1 MDLRQRLL
9 ATFRVEYAEHVS
21 RIRDLLA
28 AFEAA
33 GTAAPGPEL
42 DEMFRRAHSLKG
54 ASRAVDLRGLE
65 GLAHR
70 MEGLLA
76 RMRDG
81 ELELSPPI
89 AQVLYRSMD
98 AGDDLMAALA
108 RGEAAPDLS
117 GVLAA
122 IDLAVDTDAAA
133 PTPVPP
139 AVAEVAE
146 SLSALA
152 LEAPPPAQVLSQPAP
167 VPAAPPEHAPVG
179 PSLDAA
185 SDTVRIPVQVLDRL
199 LRVAGLLHVEVLHRE
214 RLRQGAAELEG
225 QLQLLEAQWKRQRP
239 GGGGHRPPE
248 AQSHPEHLQR
258 ALAVFARRQREV
270 SRAYQQADWQL
281 RQLDEQLQD
290 EVRMARLVPA
300 ESILGGFRQ
309 MTREIARDVGKEITF
324 QVSGFDVQADRSVLQ
339 ELKDP
344 VMHLLR
350 NAIDHGLEETAERI
364 RVGKPR
370 VGRVWLSLEA
380 GGGRLHLTVRDDG
393 RGLDLEQVR
402 ATAVRRGR
410 ITADEAETLPPEEV
424 GRLIFEPG
432 LSTARFVTDLS
443 GRGMG
448 LSVVSEAVVRLGG
461 DIQVLP
467 NEPNGTQL
475 RLNVPLAI
483 STLPLLI
490 VRADGQAF
498 GLPSSCLLRL
508 LHVPLPEISSLEGQ
522 PTAILAGEQLPLA
535 SLAYLLGLSGAEL
548 HAESALLPV
557 AVVSVGG
564 TRVGLVVDRFE
575 THTEA
580 VLHDLGAPFA
590 DLAHLSGGF
599 LDDQGEIVLAL
610 NPIAVV
616 ERFRRREG
624 AAALRILQPERVEP
638 ESILVVDDSIT
649 TRTLEKSVLEAHGY
663 RVRVAVDGVEALSLL
678 RQELPD
684 LVIAD
689 VEMPRLDG
697 FGLLEA
703 IRKDPELRSLP
714 VVMVTSLDKREHRQK
729 GLDLGADAYL
739 IKQNFDQSALLE
751 TIRRLL

>member
-9 ATFRVEYAEHVS
+9 ATFRVEYSEHVS

-28 AFEAA
+28 GFEAA
-33 GTAAPGPEL
+33 GSASPGPKL

-70 MEGLLA
+70 MESILA
-76 RMRDG
+76 RVREGSLHLD
-81 ELELSPPI
+81 PAV

-98 AGDDLMAALA
+98 VGDDLMAALS
-108 RGEAAPDLS
+108 RGEAPPDLA
-117 GVLAA
+117 GVLAE
-122 IDLAVDTDAAA
+122 IDR
-133 PTPVPP
+133 
-139 AVAEVAE
+139 
-146 SLSALA
+146 A
-152 LEAPPPAQVLSQPAP
+152 LEADAAE
-167 VPAAPPEHAPVG
+167 PAASAEVVPIATAPSSVQPEPVTVAPESTSFAVG
-179 PSLDAA
+179 FDGA

-214 RLRQGAAELEG
+214 QLRQGAEELEG
-225 QLQLLEAQWKRQRP
+225 QLQSLEAQWKR
-239 GGGGHRPPE
+239 HRQLAE
-248 AQSHPEHLQR
+248 GACSADAVSHAEVLHRELT
-258 ALAVFARRQREV
+258 AFTRRQREV
-270 SRAYQQADWQL
+270 TRAFRQADWQL

-290 EVRMARLVPA
+290 EVRVARLVPA

-309 MTREIARDVGKEITF
+309 MTRELARDVGKEIVF
-324 QVSGFDVQADRSVLQ
+324 RVAGFDVQADRSVLQ

-350 NAIDHGLEETAERI
+350 NALDHGLEETPERV
-364 RVGKPR
+364 RVGKACA
-370 VGRVWLSLEA
+370 GQLSLSLET

-393 RGLDLEQVR
+393 RGIDLEQVR
-402 ATAVRRGR
+402 ATALRRGR
-410 ITADEAETLPPEEV
+410 ITAEEAESMSPEEL
-424 GRLIFEPG
+424 GHLIFEPG

-448 LSVVSEAVVRLGG
+448 LSVVSEAINRLGG
-461 DIQVLP
+461 AIQVLP
-467 NEPNGTQL
+467 GVPHGTQI
-475 RLNVPLAI
+475 RLTVPLAI
-483 STLPLLI
+483 STLPLLT
-490 VRADGQAF
+490 VRAGGQAF
-498 GLPSSCLLRL
+498 GLPSSCLTRL
-508 LHVPLPEISSLEGQ
+508 LQVPLQELGSLEGQ
-522 PTAILAGEQLPLA
+522 PTATLAGEQIPLA
-535 SLAYLLGLSGAEL
+535 SLAHLLGLSGAEL
-548 HAESALLPV
+548 HTEGALLPV

-564 TRVGLVVDRFE
+564 TRVGLVVDCFE

-590 DLAHLSGGF
+590 DLTHLSGGF
-599 LDDQGEIVLAL
+599 LGERGEIVLAL
-610 NPIAVV
+610 NPSVVV
-616 ERFRRREG
+616 ERFRHREG
-624 AAALRILQPERVEP
+624 SAPLRIMQPERVEP

-663 RVRVAVDGVEALSLL
+663 RVRVAVDGMEALALL

-703 IRKDPELRSLP
+703 IRKDAELRALP
-714 VVMVTSLDKREHRQK
+714 VIMVTSLDKREHRQK
-729 GLDLGADAYL
+729 GLDLGADAYI